1 MKFAKLIFVC
11 LMKIKMNKLIILF
24 LSFSVCSG
32 FAQTKSKDCPISL
45 RLSGSE
51 FACITDYKFS
61 EKNDPALDRKIKD
74 VVKNA
79 KAYLIAV
86 SAEQKCESI
95 AVGVSS
101 YHALDLIQS
110 GKDKS
115 AIKDCEKAGCKCSL
129 AINDGAVVDAPL
141 FRRYIS
147 LTETNK
153 LIRSFSKNAPYE
165 DV

>member
-1 MKFAKLIFVC
+1 MK
-11 LMKIKMNKLIILF
+11 KLIIF
-24 LSFSVCSG
+24 ALSISVCSG
-32 FAQTKSKDCPISL
+32 FAQTKSKDCPLSL

-51 FACITDYKFS
+51 FGCILDYKFS

-74 VVKNA
+74 IVKNSR
-79 KAYLIAV
+79 AYLIAV

-110 GKDKS
+110 SIDKR
-115 AIKDCEKAGCKCSL
+115 AIKECEKAGCKCSI
-129 AINDGAVVDAPL
+129 AINDGIVIDAPL
-141 FRRYIS
+141 FRNYV
-147 LTETNK
+147 LLVDTNE
-153 LIRSFSKNAPYE
+153 LIKSYPKNLPYE